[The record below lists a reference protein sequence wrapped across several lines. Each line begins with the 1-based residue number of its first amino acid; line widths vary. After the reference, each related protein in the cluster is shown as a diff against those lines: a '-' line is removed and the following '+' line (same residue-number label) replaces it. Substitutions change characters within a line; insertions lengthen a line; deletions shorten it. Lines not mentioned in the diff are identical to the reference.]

1 MKRRELLKL
10 FAKAGWYLKRNGSQH
25 DIYTNGVDSEAVP
38 RHPDINERL
47 AKALIKKWGSLMA
60 LLFKGFTEVLIMKSV
75 AYPIILE
82 KEADGYFVTVPD
94 IDRYTQGEDIADA
107 MEMARDLICLWLL
120 DLEESGK
127 SIPQPASME
136 LNVSKD
142 AIVTFVD
149 VNLDEYRKKYG
160 TRVVKKNC
168 TIPAWLNARAEAI
181 GVNFSQTLQEALL
194 AKIEAC

>member
-1 MKRRELLKL
+1 
-10 FAKAGWYLKRNGSQH
+10 
-25 DIYTNGVDSEAVP
+25 
-38 RHPDINERL
+38 
-47 AKALIKKWGSLMA
+47 
-60 LLFKGFTEVLIMKSV
+60 MKSV

-127 SIPQPASME
+127 SIPQPASIE

-149 VNLDEYRKKYG
+149 INLDEYRKKYG
-160 TRVVKKNC
+160 TRVVKK
-168 TIPAWLNARAEAI
+168 IARFRHGSMPALRLSALTSAKHCRRRFWPRLKLADFQPVILAAVHYELLLFVYKNPAIVAGLKRA
-181 GVNFSQTLQEALL
+181 
-194 AKIEAC
+194 

>member
-127 SIPQPASME
+127 SIPQPASIE

-149 VNLDEYRKKYG
+149 VNIDEYRKKYG

>member
-1 MKRRELLKL
+1 
-10 FAKAGWYLKRNGSQH
+10 
-25 DIYTNGVDSEAVP
+25 
-38 RHPDINERL
+38 
-47 AKALIKKWGSLMA
+47 
-60 LLFKGFTEVLIMKSV
+60 MKSV

-94 IDRYTQGEDIADA
+94 IDRYTQGQDIADA

-149 VNLDEYRKKYG
+149 VNIDEYRKKYG
-160 TRVVKKNC
+160 TRIVKKNC

-194 AKIEAC
+194 AKIEAVHYELLLFTFIEGIVHFRLDFWLTWCYSLLIGMSLQTGLRLIKKSIKRIGEDDIYA

>member
-1 MKRRELLKL
+1 
-10 FAKAGWYLKRNGSQH
+10 
-25 DIYTNGVDSEAVP
+25 
-38 RHPDINERL
+38 
-47 AKALIKKWGSLMA
+47 
-60 LLFKGFTEVLIMKSV
+60 MKSV

-160 TRVVKKNC
+160 TRVVKK
-168 TIPAWLNARAEAI
+168 IVRFRPGSMPVPR
-181 GVNFSQTLQEALL
+181 LL
-194 AKIEAC
+194 ALTSAKLCRRRCWPRLKLADFKPVMLAAVHYELLLFTFIEGIVHFRLDFWLTWCYSLHIGMSAQTGFRLITKSIKRIGEDDIYA

>member
-1 MKRRELLKL
+1 
-10 FAKAGWYLKRNGSQH
+10 
-25 DIYTNGVDSEAVP
+25 
-38 RHPDINERL
+38 
-47 AKALIKKWGSLMA
+47 MA

-107 MEMARDLICLWLL
+107 MEMA
-120 DLEESGK
+120 
-127 SIPQPASME
+127 ME

-149 VNLDEYRKKYG
+149 VNIDEYRKKYG

>member
-1 MKRRELLKL
+1 
-10 FAKAGWYLKRNGSQH
+10 
-25 DIYTNGVDSEAVP
+25 
-38 RHPDINERL
+38 
-47 AKALIKKWGSLMA
+47 
-60 LLFKGFTEVLIMKSV
+60 MKSV

-82 KEADGYFVTVPD
+82 KEADGYFVTVPN

-120 DLEESGK
+120 DLEEFGK

-149 VNLDEYRKKYG
+149 VNIDEYRKKYG

-168 TIPAWLNARAEAI
+168 TIPAWLNARAR
-181 GVNFSQTLQEALL
+181 LL
-194 AKIEAC
+194 ALTSAKHCRRRFWPRLKLADFQPVMLAAVHYELLLFTFIEGIVHLRLDFWLTWCYSLHIGMSLQTGFRLINEEY

>member
-1 MKRRELLKL
+1 
-10 FAKAGWYLKRNGSQH
+10 
-25 DIYTNGVDSEAVP
+25 
-38 RHPDINERL
+38 
-47 AKALIKKWGSLMA
+47 MA

-94 IDRYTQGEDIADA
+94 IDRFTQGEDIADA

-149 VNLDEYRKKYG
+149 VNIDEYRKKYG